1 MAADHQGDL
10 EVSTTLKQKMAGKLS
25 GSLKSTE
32 DRLAKADAVMAAGG
46 LLKPPD
52 EPSKAAPVPAAAPG
66 RAPRVAKTAK
76 KAPAAKQL
84 DLLEGGDAQ
93 KAPKKALK
101 AGLAAFDPQKH
112 GGEVMASA
120 PVGVEFGAPGAEATK
135 VKVQRETFT
144 MLPAESRKIDEVRT
158 RAAAKKL
165 FTTRSAIVRAGVM
178 ALERLNDEQLLQVI
192 GRLPIVKPGRA

>member
-1 MAADHQGDL
+1 M
-10 EVSTTLKQKMAGKLS
+10 STTLKQKMAGKLS

-46 LLKPPD
+46 LLKPPE
-52 EPSKAAPVPAAAPG
+52 EPSKAAPVPAAVPGHAPK
-66 RAPRVAKTAK
+66 AAKAAK
-76 KAPAAKQL
+76 KAPTAKQL
-84 DLLEGGDAQ
+84 DLLEGDAQ
-93 KAPKKALK
+93 KAPKRVLK
-101 AGLAAFDPQKH
+101 ADLAALDPQKH
-112 GGEVMASA
+112 GGEVAASA
-120 PVGVEFGAPGAEATK
+120 QVGVEFGAPGEATK

-178 ALERLNDEQLLQVI
+178 ALERLSDEQLLQVI

>member
-1 MAADHQGDL
+1 VAADHEGDL

-46 LLKPPD
+46 LLRPPE
-52 EPSKAAPVPAAAPG
+52 EPSKAAAEPAAAPS
-66 RAPRVAKTAK
+66 RAPKVAKAAK
-76 KAPAAKQL
+76 TAPAAKQL
-84 DLLEGGDAQ
+84 DLLEGDAQ

-101 AGLAAFDPQKH
+101 TVQAPSASRKHAGAAAT
-112 GGEVMASA
+112 VAA
-120 PVGVEFGAPGAEATK
+120 VGVEVDAPGEATK

-178 ALERLNDEQLLQVI
+178 ALERLSDEQLLQML
-192 GRLPIVKPGRA
+192 GRLPVVKPGRSA

>member
-46 LLKPPD
+46 LLKPPE

-66 RAPRVAKTAK
+66 RAPKAAKAAK

-84 DLLEGGDAQ
+84 DLLEGDAQ

-101 AGLAAFDPQKH
+101 ADLAAFDQQKH

-120 PVGVEFGAPGAEATK
+120 PVGVESGATGGEATK

-178 ALERLNDEQLLQVI
+178 ALDRLSDEQLLQVI

>member
-1 MAADHQGDL
+1 
-10 EVSTTLKQKMAGKLS
+10 VSTTLKQKMAGKLS

-46 LLKPPD
+46 LLKPPE
-52 EPSKAAPVPAAAPG
+52 EPSKAAPVPATAPG
-66 RAPRVAKTAK
+66 RAPKVAKAAK
-76 KAPAAKQL
+76 TAPAAKQL
-84 DLLEGGDAQ
+84 DLLGGDAQ
-93 KAPKKALK
+93 KAPKNVLK
-101 AGLAAFDPQKH
+101 ADLATSKPQKH
-112 GGEVMASA
+112 AGEAKARA
-120 PVGVEFGAPGAEATK
+120 PVGVEVGAPGEATK

-178 ALERLNDEQLLQVI
+178 ALERLSDEQLLQVI
-192 GRLPIVKPGRA
+192 GRLPIVKPGRGA

>member
-46 LLKPPD
+46 LLKPPE
-52 EPSKAAPVPAAAPG
+52 EPSKATAEPAAAPG
-66 RAPRVAKTAK
+66 RAAKVAKAAK
-76 KAPAAKQL
+76 TTPAAKQL
-84 DLLEGGDAQ
+84 DLLGGDAQ

-101 AGLAAFDPQKH
+101 ADLAASKPQKH
-112 GGEVMASA
+112 AGDAKA
-120 PVGVEFGAPGAEATK
+120 PLPVGVEVGAPGEATK